1 MYDKWSLAASWLR
14 KGMGIV
20 TIHEGF
26 GESHP
31 QPTSVRLID
40 WWMSWWHPCHR
51 LVSHVISHLR
61 MIPVDSAIDRSNDFA
76 WSLHTEDMIHQLV
89 DCEHPIRIPL
99 STVFPTIYIYVSQKI
114 LPWVTFDIHG
124 YPICPMIIPYLFPY
138 HCWCSQLGA
147 PSPPIFRRTLRHYP
161 PWQCLRPGDPGGPR
175 GDPGIDVVHVVEL
188 WVEELGWL
196 VIMVMK
202 QGIRWLLTYC

>member
-1 MYDKWSLAASWLR
+1 MINDHWRLHDCERGWGLSQSMKGSGNPILNQRLCGWSTGGWVDGIPVIGWLAMSSHILGWSLL
-14 KGMGIV
+14 
-20 TIHEGF
+20 T
-26 GESHP
+26 
-31 QPTSVRLID
+31 
-40 WWMSWWHPCHR
+40 
-51 LVSHVISHLR
+51 
-61 MIPVDSAIDRSNDFA
+61 AIDRSNDFA

-147 PSPPIFRRTLRHYP
+147 PSPPIFRRTLRHHP

>member
-99 STVFPTIYIYVSQKI
+99 STVFPTIYICIPKNPPMSYFRYPWISYLSHDNPLFVPLPLLVFTAWSSVS
-114 LPWVTFDIHG
+114 PDF
-124 YPICPMIIPYLFPY
+124 
-138 HCWCSQLGA
+138 SQDFAA
-147 PSPPIFRRTLRHYP
+147 PSALAV
-161 PWQCLRPGDPGGPR
+161 LEAGGPR
-175 GDPGIDVVHVVEL
+175 GTQGGPRH
-188 WVEELGWL
+188 WCRPCRWAMGWRAWM
-196 VIMVMK
+196 I
-202 QGIRWLLTYC
+202 GYNGYETRN